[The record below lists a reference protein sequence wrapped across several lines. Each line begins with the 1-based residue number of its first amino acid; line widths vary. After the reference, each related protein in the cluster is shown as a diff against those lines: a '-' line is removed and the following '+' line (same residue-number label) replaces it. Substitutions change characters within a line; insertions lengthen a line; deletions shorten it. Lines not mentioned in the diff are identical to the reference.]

1 MTGPR
6 KVIIQVFLN
15 IVDNMSVNRFVIGF
29 QLMNAVVA
37 SSNNLLA
44 RRPTIDQLQLL
55 WNAAISLDF

>member
-37 SSNNLLA
+37 SINNLLA
-44 RRPTIDQLQLL
+44 GRPTIDQLQLL
-55 WNAAISLDF
+55 WDAAISLDF